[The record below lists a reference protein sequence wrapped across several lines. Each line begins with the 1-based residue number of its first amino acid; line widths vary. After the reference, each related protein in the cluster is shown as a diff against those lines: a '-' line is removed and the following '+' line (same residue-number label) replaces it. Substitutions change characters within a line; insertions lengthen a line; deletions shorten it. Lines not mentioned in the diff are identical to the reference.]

1 LENAPP
7 AEKFMIW
14 LNLIAVLAVSGYAQ
28 WLFYRG
34 WRFYRDLSRTA
45 AAEEVLKI
53 VMEQRH
59 FYFTQGIGSLIA
71 LATFLGIKA
80 LLLLFKLSEPT
91 AFTTFAL
98 GDFASRFLIVKL
110 GCFGVVLAAASVACF
125 YQCIKSKHYFDVL
138 YALRDVL
145 GLHPESNI
153 PSAPLL
159 APSLTERQVL

>member
-1 LENAPP
+1 M
-7 AEKFMIW
+7 KFMIW
-14 LNLIAVLAVSGYAQ
+14 LNLFAVVMICGYSK

-34 WRFYRDLSRTA
+34 WRFYRDLSRTN

-59 FYFTQGIGSLIA
+59 FYFIQGIGGLIA
-71 LATFLGIKA
+71 LASFLGIKS

-98 GDFASRFLIVKL
+98 GDFAGRFLIVKL
-110 GCFGVVLAAASVACF
+110 GCLGVGLAASSVACF
-125 YQCIKSKHYFDVL
+125 YQCIKSKHYFEVL

-145 GLHPESNI
+145 GLHPETNI
-153 PSAPLL
+153 ASAPPL
-159 APSLTERQVL
+159 APSLAQRQVL

>member
-1 LENAPP
+1 
-7 AEKFMIW
+7 MTW
-14 LNLIAVLAVSGYAQ
+14 LNLIAVLMVSGYTQ
-28 WLFYRG
+28 WLLYRG

-59 FYFTQGIGSLIA
+59 FYFIQSIGGLIA
-71 LATFLGIKA
+71 LASFLAIKA

-98 GDFASRFLIVKL
+98 GDFTSRFLVVKL
-110 GCFGVVLAAASVACF
+110 GCLGIGLAVASAACF
-125 YQCIKSKHYFDVL
+125 YQWIKSKHYFDVL

-145 GLHPESNI
+145 GLHPESRI
-153 PSAPLL
+153 PSAPPL
-159 APSLTERQVL
+159 APSLAQRQVL

>member
-1 LENAPP
+1 M
-7 AEKFMIW
+7 KFMIW
-14 LNLIAVLAVSGYAQ
+14 LNLFAVLMVSGYAQ

-53 VMEQRH
+53 VMEQRG
-59 FYFTQGIGSLIA
+59 FYFRQSLGGVIG
-71 LATFLGIKA
+71 LAVFLAIKA

-91 AFTTFAL
+91 AFTTFAF
-98 GDFASRFLIVKL
+98 GDFASRFLMVKL
-110 GCFGVVLAAASVACF
+110 GCVGTGLAVTSVACF
-125 YQCIKSKHYFDVL
+125 YQCVKSKHYFDVL

-145 GLHPESNI
+145 GLHPESKI

-159 APSLTERQVL
+159 APSLSERQVL

>member
-1 LENAPP
+1 M
-7 AEKFMIW
+7 KFMIW
-14 LNLIAVLAVSGYAQ
+14 LNLLAVVVISGYAQ

-34 WRFYRDLSRTA
+34 WRFHRDLSRTS

-59 FYFTQGIGSLIA
+59 FYFLQGIGGLIA
-71 LATFLGIKA
+71 LASFLGVKC
-80 LLLLFKLSEPT
+80 LLLLFKLSEPS

-110 GCFGVVLAAASVACF
+110 GCVGTGLAVSATACF
-125 YQCIKSKHYFDVL
+125 YQCIKSKHYFEVL

-153 PSAPLL
+153 PDAPLL
-159 APSLTERQVL
+159 APSLTERQVI

>member
-1 LENAPP
+1 M
-7 AEKFMIW
+7 KFMIW
-14 LNLIAVLAVSGYAQ
+14 LNLFAVVLVSGYAQ

-34 WRFYRDLSRTA
+34 WRFYRDLSRTS

-59 FYFTQGIGSLIA
+59 FYFVQGVGGVIA
-71 LATFLGIKA
+71 LATFLGIKC
-80 LLLLFKLSEPT
+80 LLLLFKLSAPS

-110 GCFGVVLAAASVACF
+110 GCLGVGLSVASVACF

-145 GLHPESNI
+145 GLHPEDNI
-153 PSAPLL
+153 PSAPPLT
-159 APSLTERQVL
+159 PSLAARQII

>member
-1 LENAPP
+1 
-7 AEKFMIW
+7 MIW
-14 LNLIAVLAVSGYAQ
+14 LNLLAVVLVSGYVQ
-28 WLFYRG
+28 WLLYRG
-34 WRFYRDLSRTA
+34 WRFYRDLSRA
-45 AAEEVLKI
+45 NAAEEVLKI

-59 FYFTQGIGSLIA
+59 FYFIQGIGGLIA
-71 LATFLGIKA
+71 LTSFLGLKA
-80 LLLLFKLSEPT
+80 LLLIFKLPEPT
-91 AFTTFAL
+91 AFTTFAF

-110 GCFGVVLAAASVACF
+110 GCLGTGLAVTSVACF
-125 YQCIKSKHYFDVL
+125 YQCIKSNHYFEVL